1 MRGDNGDGLSLG
13 FFFINFLNSDFLGAV
28 LSRSVTALVEDATE
42 MADREAANALYE
54 LDMREWEGADLP
66 VHHLRF
72 RGLQRAATSLTHLQ
86 EFMFEE
92 RLRQDARGW
101 VSD

>member
-1 MRGDNGDGLSLG
+1 
-13 FFFINFLNSDFLGAV
+13 
-28 LSRSVTALVEDATE
+28 